1 MISIKSAQDLE
12 IMRTAGR
19 ILAKILHR
27 VQEAVRDGVTTDS
40 LDRLAAELMARNKVE
55 SAFLGY
61 RGYPR
66 NICVSINEQVVH
78 GIPGNRIM
86 HEGEI
91 VSLDMGIKYKGFYSD
106 AAVTVPVGK
115 VSSQARQLIDITKKS
130 LYAGIKQ
137 VRPGRRLSDVSHAIQ
152 QFVEQHGFSVVRQ
165 FVGHGIGSALHE
177 EPEIPNFG
185 RQDQGPELKPG
196 MVLAIEPMVNQGTW
210 KCDVLDDGWTAVT
223 EDGKLSAHW
232 EHTVAVID
240 GGYDILTA
248 CQQQ

>member
-1 MISIKSAQDLE
+1 
-12 IMRTAGR
+12 
-19 ILAKILHR
+19 
-27 VQEAVRDGVTTDS
+27 
-40 LDRLAAELMARNKVE
+40 
-55 SAFLGY
+55 
-61 RGYPR
+61 
-66 NICVSINEQVVH
+66 
-78 GIPGNRIM
+78 
-86 HEGEI
+86 
-91 VSLDMGIKYKGFYSD
+91 
-106 AAVTVPVGK
+106 
-115 VSSQARQLIDITKKS
+115 
-130 LYAGIKQ
+130 

>member
-1 MISIKSAQDLE
+1 
-12 IMRTAGR
+12 
-19 ILAKILHR
+19 
-27 VQEAVRDGVTTDS
+27 
-40 LDRLAAELMARNKVE
+40 
-55 SAFLGY
+55 
-61 RGYPR
+61 
-66 NICVSINEQVVH
+66 
-78 GIPGNRIM
+78 M